1 MRISSTDNPLAR
13 RLRRY
18 GESSRACRE
27 AGRSIVEGLHLV
39 EAALAAGI
47 SISAVVVSEA
57 ANAAACG
64 LARRAA
70 DSAGTRVVEFAS
82 SLFDQIAPVEHGT
95 GILAEIVIARPELP
109 QRLSVDAV
117 FLDGVQDPG
126 NAGTLLRSAAAA
138 GVRHVAASSGTAFL
152 WAPKALRAAMGAH
165 FALSIY
171 EDVAVDDLADAFTG
185 ERLAADAHGSE
196 TLFTAAWGDK
206 PTLWLFGSEGRG
218 LSEESAVVAQ
228 RRLRIPVAAGVESLN
243 VAAAAAVC
251 LFEQVRRRASS
262 LSTTDDRAGSPA

>member
-1 MRISSTDNPLAR
+1 MRISSTDNPLAQ

-18 GESSRACRE
+18 SESARACRE
-27 AGRSIVEGLHLV
+27 AGRSIVEGVHLV

-47 SISAVVVSEA
+47 PMSAVVVSEQA
-57 ANAAACG
+57 HADARE

-70 DSAGTRVVEFAS
+70 DSTRTRVVEFAR
-82 SLFDQIAPVEHGT
+82 SLYDQIAPVEHGA
-95 GILAEIVIARPELP
+95 GILAEIAIAQAKLP
-109 QRLSVDAV
+109 QQQAVDAV

-138 GVRHVAASSGTAFL
+138 GVRHVAASPGTALL
-152 WAPKALRAAMGAH
+152 WAPKVLRAAMGAH

-171 EDVAVDDLADAFTG
+171 EDVAVDRLAGAFTG
-185 ERLAADAHGSE
+185 ERLAADAHGGE
-196 TLFTAAWGDK
+196 TLFTAAWGDQ

-218 LSEESAVVAQ
+218 LGERAAAVAQ
-228 RRLRIPVAAGVESLN
+228 RRLRIPVAGGVESLN

-251 LFEQVRRRASS
+251 LFEQVRRRAF
-262 LSTTDDRAGSPA
+262 RPAVQK